1 MGQHEKVV
9 PGLISGCD
17 LQRIREAVCI
27 MVDKIYDS
35 CREKDCIENA
45 RVIFKCPERV
55 QHIIDTATTV
65 RCRGAEI
72 IDVLTHIEEV
82 PFKRGFFTVDV
93 TFFIKVR
100 LEFILPTGP
109 VRETGIVVFNKKVIL
124 FGSEGN
130 VKIFKSQFVEH
141 CGCRSEE
148 PAHLRLEQSNL
159 PIAKVEVAEPICL
172 NARIQDILDKFFE
185 DCCDN
190 LPRNVVEALEADNEG
205 AGERF
210 IEAPV
215 AGVLPAPRKRVVVTI
230 GLFSIIKLTR
240 LVQLL
245 IPAFDFCF
253 PNKECI
259 AATEENPCELFDT
272 IEFPF
277 NEFFPPQKFDFP
289 GATEAEKRMTEELS
303 EGC

>member
-1 MGQHEKVV
+1 MGHHEKVV
-9 PGLISGCD
+9 PGLISECE
-17 LQRIREAVCI
+17 LHKIREAVCI
-27 MVDKIYDS
+27 QVDKIYDS
-35 CREKDCIENA
+35 CRERDCIENA
-45 RVIFKCPERV
+45 RVIFKCLDKV
-55 QHIIDTATTV
+55 QPIIDMATTV
-65 RCRGAEI
+65 RCRGAEV

-93 TFFIKVR
+93 TFFIKVK
-100 LEFILPTGP
+100 LEFITPTGP

-141 CGCRSEE
+141 CGGHRDES
-148 PAHLRLEQSNL
+148 AHLRLEQSNL
-159 PIAKVEVAEPICL
+159 PVAKVEVAEPICL

-190 LPRNVVEALEADNEG
+190 LPRNVVEALEAENEEHG
-205 AGERF
+205 DRC
-210 IEAPV
+210 IPPV
-215 AGVLPAPRKRVVVTI
+215 GGVLPVPRKRVVVTI

-289 GATEAEKRMTEELS
+289 GAEETEKRMAEELS
-303 EGC
+303 GGC